1 MKQNIKKVGVFIA
14 VFLMIFS
21 TAYAA
26 PIGVTKSNPFSDV
39 PDNHWAIQYILD
51 MYNKG
56 IILGSMQGN
65 SRLFKPEE
73 GISKLEAVTLI
84 ARIMGSNDNETAVN
98 TAYDKYKA
106 VLDEA
111 KIPSWASKE
120 VAYAMD
126 RGVVTEGDVK
136 TFIDSKGNQA
146 KLLRHEMAIYIVRAM
161 GLEDTA
167 KSIKYPTLS
176 FTDFFNIPEASRPY
190 IKVAVDQGVFD
201 KNGDAKGQFN
211 PLNQLTR
218 AEVAKIFS
226 LSYDKINKT
235 SSGTTTSDTSVM
247 DVTIDSVIES
257 SNVNY
262 LSYKTSD
269 GKTEIL
275 NIDPNAVITVDDKT
289 ASISDIKS
297 GMSAKIKVKGSNV
310 TQIEAKSLE
319 KNVSGTVFSIFYGS
333 DPILTLEDKDG
344 NRVSYHLTGATI
356 KKDGKTASVNDIEPK
371 DVVEAVASGDK
382 IISLDVTSGVRQY
395 EGTLKE
401 VKLDGTKLLLTMD
414 TDDGTETFEIS
425 DDASIKRNKR
435 SADWTDLKKGDDLE
449 VTVEGDL
456 VTVINATST
465 DRDISGS
472 ITGIFISSS
481 PEITITND
489 EGDMTYAL
497 ASDAD
502 IKIDGR
508 TAVDGIYNLRL
519 GYQAEASVESDEIV
533 KLSVSST
540 KENSLIFGTIKRIET
555 KSNLISISVYDETTK
570 KTSDVV
576 ILVTDD
582 TKIYDKDGDI
592 IKLRDL
598 DEGDSVTARVQDE
611 GGILKAIFISIE

>member
-1 MKQNIKKVGVFIA
+1 
-14 VFLMIFS
+14 
-21 TAYAA
+21 
-26 PIGVTKSNPFSDV
+26 
-39 PDNHWAIQYILD
+39 
-51 MYNKG
+51 
-56 IILGSMQGN
+56 
-65 SRLFKPEE
+65 
-73 GISKLEAVTLI
+73 
-84 ARIMGSNDNETAVN
+84 
-98 TAYDKYKA
+98 
-106 VLDEA
+106 
-111 KIPSWASKE
+111 
-120 VAYAMD
+120 
-126 RGVVTEGDVK
+126 
-136 TFIDSKGNQA
+136 
-146 KLLRHEMAIYIVRAM
+146 
-161 GLEDTA
+161 
-167 KSIKYPTLS
+167 
-176 FTDFFNIPEASRPY
+176 
-190 IKVAVDQGVFD
+190 
-201 KNGDAKGQFN
+201 
-211 PLNQLTR
+211 
-218 AEVAKIFS
+218 
-226 LSYDKINKT
+226 
-235 SSGTTTSDTSVM
+235 
-247 DVTIDSVIES
+247 
-257 SNVNY
+257 
-262 LSYKTSD
+262 
-269 GKTEIL
+269 
-275 NIDPNAVITVDDKT
+275 
-289 ASISDIKS
+289 
-297 GMSAKIKVKGSNV
+297 
-310 TQIEAKSLE
+310 
-319 KNVSGTVFSIFYGS
+319 
-333 DPILTLEDKDG
+333 
-344 NRVSYHLTGATI
+344 
-356 KKDGKTASVNDIEPK
+356 
-371 DVVEAVASGDK
+371 VASGDK